1 MSEKYPLQETLSP
14 IDKKGRDRLNENW
27 TRIMAYFDHVQL
39 QIKALAGGHE
49 VDELIAR
56 LEQAI
61 ENAEADLQDY
71 VAQVDTT
78 VQEAI
83 NANNTATQD
92 AINANNT
99 ALQTALQTISSK
111 LTELNTAISNAET
124 ATSDAIEAKNATL
137 QATQDAKNAINTMQS
152 LIDNFG
158 SKGTWTS
165 TTQFYKNNLAEV
177 EGRTYIALKDNINT
191 PVTDKSTWA
200 LFADKGAKGDKGEK
214 GDTGAAL
221 SILGKLTDPSQLP
234 PTGEAGDAYTVNG
247 ELYVWSENLDAW
259 ENVGNIKG
267 EKGDKGDTGEDGL
280 SAYEVAVENGYI
292 GTSEEWLA
300 SLKGER
306 GEIGKMTKYEYT
318 IPATSEGQ
326 TTLEIPLSTLSI
338 DDDLLLVLNGTVLYP
353 DTDYTIAGSI
363 VTLKQPVLDYSNS
376 TFFVRVLKN
385 IPKDSEV
392 PTTDGSLLTDGSVAK
407 QKLELSLQHEINTT
421 TEHLAQNVASER
433 GAHDLRYY
441 NEELAYKDGE
451 DWVEISTGNKVKEFT
466 GNLNDLTET
475 GMYYHTGD
483 YTNSPVPAPAIVDVV
498 QSPDGLTVMQIW
510 REKKTNAS
518 FALNVRRQATR
529 DDLSAP
535 FVWGNVDGRNDPG
548 FLKGWQRMYPMLS
561 DSIDSALT
569 NEVAT
574 ANAVKQVN
582 DKIPAVE
589 YGTWTPAI
597 ANPDNGTYSVREG
610 MYVKNG
616 KMVTAYFN
624 IKVNTPPSGA
634 ANFFGIYGL
643 PFTAA
648 SGINFF
654 EGYPVSIATVH
665 GVKLDTPSRT
675 LMGSLVSMLNNFNFY
690 QYDSVSGVQNSISVS
705 GKISTGAELRG
716 SITYRIS

>member
-56 LEQAI
+56 LEEAI
-61 ENAEADLQDY
+61 VNAETDLQNY
-71 VAQVDTT
+71 IAQVDTT

-83 NANNTATQD
+83 DANNTATQD
-92 AINANNT
+92 AINANNM

-111 LTELNTAISNAET
+111 LTELNTAIRNTET
-124 ATSDAIEAKNATL
+124 ATSDANAAKNAAI
-137 QATQDAKNAINTMQS
+137 QATQDAQNAINKMQS

-158 SKGTWTS
+158 SRGAWS
-165 TTQFYKNNLAEV
+165 ATTQYYKNNLAEV

-221 SILGKLTDPSQLP
+221 SILGRLTDPSQLP
-234 PTGEAGDAYTVNG
+234 PTGEAGYAYTVDG

-326 TTLEIPLSTLSI
+326 TTLEIPLSTLSV
-338 DDDLLLVLNGTVLYP
+338 DDDLLVVLNGTVLYP
-353 DTDYTIAGSI
+353 DTDYTLSGSI
-363 VTLKQPVLDYSNS
+363 VNLKQPVLDYSNS

-407 QKLELSLQHEINTT
+407 QKLELSLQHEINITT
-421 TEHLAQNVASER
+421 DHL
-433 GAHDLRYY
+433 
-441 NEELAYKDGE
+441 
-451 DWVEISTGNKVKEFT
+451 
-466 GNLNDLTET
+466 
-475 GMYYHTGD
+475 
-483 YTNSPVPAPAIVDVV
+483 DV
-498 QSPDGLTVMQIW
+498 I
-510 REKKTNAS
+510 
-518 FALNVRRQATR
+518 ATR
-529 DDLSAP
+529 DKLGHIKPDGETITVDPETGIASASPQEQGYQLTESNGYAKDITGVDLNTVIESGFYKSVDGVTTNNFPKDFIGGYNLSIENIQTANNWTYQTLVSSTFAGTTIWKRARVSGNWNTWKEIFP
-535 FVWGNVDGRNDPG
+535 NKLDSGNVNLTPG
-548 FLKGWQRMYPMLS
+548 TGWKVDLLTSSLS
-561 DSIDSALT
+561 FREVNGIVFVKAYNIVPQTGYVNVITTLPLGYRPLNRTIVFSYDAGGVPYQAKILNTGQITLYSAQNTTLVGKAVDFEFSFSI
-569 NEVAT
+569 
-574 ANAVKQVN
+574 
-582 DKIPAVE
+582 
-589 YGTWTPAI
+589 
-597 ANPDNGTYSVREG
+597 
-610 MYVKNG
+610 
-616 KMVTAYFN
+616 
-624 IKVNTPPSGA
+624 
-634 ANFFGIYGL
+634 
-643 PFTAA
+643 
-648 SGINFF
+648 F
-654 EGYPVSIATVH
+654 E
-665 GVKLDTPSRT
+665 
-675 LMGSLVSMLNNFNFY
+675 
-690 QYDSVSGVQNSISVS
+690 
-705 GKISTGAELRG
+705 
-716 SITYRIS
+716 

>member
-1 MSEKYPLQETLSP
+1 VSEKYPLQETLSP

-56 LEQAI
+56 LEEAI
-61 ENAEADLQDY
+61 VNAETDLQNY
-71 VAQVDTT
+71 IAQVDTT

-99 ALQTALQTISSK
+99 ALQTALQTVSDK
-111 LTELNTAISNAET
+111 LTELSTAISNAET
-124 ATSDAIEAKNATL
+124 ATSDANAAKNATL

-158 SKGTWTS
+158 SKGSWAS

-326 TTLEIPLSTLSI
+326 TTLEIPLSTLSV

-353 DTDYTIAGSI
+353 ETDYTIAGSI

-385 IPKDSEV
+385 IPKDNEI
-392 PTTDGSLLTDGSVAK
+392 PTTDGSLLTDGSIAK
-407 QKLELSLQHEINTT
+407 QKLEASLQQEINNS
-421 TEHLAQNVASER
+421 TEHLTQIATPEKLGHIKPDGTTITVDPETGVASAN
-433 GAHDLRYY
+433 G
-441 NEELAYKDGE
+441 G
-451 DWVEISTGNKVKEFT
+451 KVKDYSE
-466 GNLNDLTET
+466 GHLNDLTET
-475 GMYYHTGD
+475 GVYSSIGLHNADRGFPTIQYGTAFIEVWKDDAGTLYQKVYSVGSTGTMASMYFRVKGGSYAWT
-483 YTNSPVPAPAIVDVV
+483 AW
-498 QSPDGLTVMQIW
+498 VMQPRGISNDLDN
-510 REKKTNAS
+510 NADFIAAS
-518 FALNVRRQATR
+518 
-529 DDLSAP
+529 S
-535 FVWGNVDGRNDPG
+535 
-548 FLKGWQRMYPMLS
+548 Y
-561 DSIDSALT
+561 
-569 NEVAT
+569 
-574 ANAVKQVN
+574 AVKTLN
-582 DKIPAVE
+582 DTKADKVQENFIQAVLSM
-589 YGTWTPAI
+589 GTQDT
-597 ANPDNGTYSVREG
+597 T
-610 MYVKNG
+610 
-616 KMVTAYFN
+616 
-624 IKVNTPPSGA
+624 
-634 ANFFGIYGL
+634 
-643 PFTAA
+643 
-648 SGINFF
+648 
-654 EGYPVSIATVH
+654 YPVSYYKDSLGVVHVEGQAQANGSGMIAFTMPV
-665 GVKLDTPSRT
+665 GYRPVIVTQVVIPQTTNPVGMKAMILQVN
-675 LMGSLVSMLNNFNFY
+675 GYFFVSGLTASSSASFNFSY
-690 QYDSVSGVQNSISVS
+690 RA
-705 GKISTGAELRG
+705 GA
-716 SITYRIS
+716 